1 MRTPDSLGNFEMKKG
16 FSVGKME
23 TLEPCPFCG
32 SIRVHI
38 TDRWTMDRKQQYA
51 VWCYEC
57 QNHSTWRYAKET
69 AIAEWKLA
77 CERAKV
83 VIPMERK

>member
-1 MRTPDSLGNFEMKKG
+1 
-16 FSVGKME
+16 
-23 TLEPCPFCG
+23 
-32 SIRVHI
+32 
-38 TDRWTMDRKQQYA
+38 MDHKQQFS

-69 AIAEWKLA
+69 AIAEWKLV

-83 VIPMERK
+83 VVPTGVNYEDA

>member
-1 MRTPDSLGNFEMKKG
+1 MCSSKARIADGNEGVRPMNP
-16 FSVGKME
+16 
-23 TLEPCPFCG
+23 LDPCPFCG
-32 SIRVHI
+32 SDHVGIA
-38 TDRWTMDRKQQYA
+38 DRWTLDHKQQFS

-69 AIAEWKLA
+69 AVAEWKLA

-83 VIPMERK
+83 VVPMGEK